1 MAFSKKTRD
10 ILVYN
15 SAYICNNPDCN
26 SLTIASSDSDS
37 FLELKIGEAAHI
49 IVEKS
54 TSARNESID
63 IE

>member
-1 MAFSKKTRD
+1 MVFSKKTRD
-10 ILVYN
+10 ILAYN

-49 IVEKS
+49 LGE
-54 TSARNESID
+54 
-63 IE
+63 